1 MKQGLNKGAAA
12 SIQLTVGHEMFAQ
25 FGGEVVHPLFSTASM
40 VYYMEWASR
49 KVILPFLEEDEEG
62 MGTAVSIR
70 HLAPAAEG
78 SLLNIA
84 AEIIRLE
91 RNLIYTSVKALHGNE
106 VIGEGEVTQAI
117 LPRSR
122 IKRFSEKIQLD

>member
-1 MKQGLNKGAAA
+1 
-12 SIQLTVGHEMFAQ
+12 MFAQ

-78 SLLNIA
+78 SPLNIA
-84 AEIIRLE
+84 AEVIRLE
-91 RNLIYTSVKALHGNE
+91 RNLICTSVKALHGNE